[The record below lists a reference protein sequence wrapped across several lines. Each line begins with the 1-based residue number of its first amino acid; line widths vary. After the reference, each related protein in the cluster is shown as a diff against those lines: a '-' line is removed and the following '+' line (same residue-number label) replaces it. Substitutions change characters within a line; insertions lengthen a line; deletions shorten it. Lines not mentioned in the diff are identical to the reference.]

1 MLFAFFEFNMN
12 IFFSFIHFRNCAFIE
27 KFMFYGCAHADID
40 KNMFPIDLRFFL
52 LFGTNRFLAE
62 VVSILELALDSGAV
76 LAYVA
81 EIIASLKSVTVA
93 CCLE

>member
-1 MLFAFFEFNMN
+1 MPSPNSLCFTVVPTPTSAR
-12 IFFSFIHFRNCAFIE
+12 ICSQSICGFSCFS
-27 KFMFYGCAHADID
+27 G
-40 KNMFPIDLRFFL
+40 L
-52 LFGTNRFLAE
+52 TVFLAE

>member
-1 MLFAFFEFNMN
+1 MRIYFLALSIQTTVPSPN
-12 IFFSFIHFRNCAFIE
+12 ILCFTIVPVPTSARIRSQSICGFSCFSGLTV
-27 KFMFYGCAHADID
+27 Y
-40 KNMFPIDLRFFL
+40 
-52 LFGTNRFLAE
+52 LAE

-76 LAYVA
+76 LVSVA